1 MPNKSRSKANEPK
14 AQESDMVT
22 VEERNALVE
31 AAYRSYQEIRKD
43 GIGLEA
49 LETWWRLYY
58 LKLGHKALG
67 RIVGRLAP
75 GEAAEGQR

>member
-1 MPNKSRSKANEPK
+1 
-14 AQESDMVT
+14 MVT

-67 RIVGRLAP
+67 RIVVGWPLEKLLRDTD
-75 GEAAEGQR
+75 ER